1 MISTLAVMRRMYH
14 VINPILSTTVDTTL
28 VFLVTSIL
36 HCIKNHRSS
45 HHQIT
50 GGGGLQIYGRE
61 QGCTGPGLNVSR
73 GGEGVDWNTFQG
85 EWLKNR
91 MDFVSFVFF
100 VLISFDA
107 SIPQG
112 IVWYGHRKVWLLS
125 LGSESPTHTMGSGIS
140 VCDTSIKIVNF
151 RPKVII

>member
-1 MISTLAVMRRMYH
+1 MFGYLSFSSSDLWYDKYYSGHEKCR

-73 GGEGVDWNTFQG
+73 GGEGVD
-85 EWLKNR
+85 
-91 MDFVSFVFF
+91 
-100 VLISFDA
+100 
-107 SIPQG
+107 
-112 IVWYGHRKVWLLS
+112 
-125 LGSESPTHTMGSGIS
+125 
-140 VCDTSIKIVNF
+140 
-151 RPKVII
+151 